1 MAECEKIALRFLF
14 ALFPNA
20 DQYFRI
26 RYDEKDEE
34 ENAVTVFTFE
44 THCHGVPLRFGQIK
58 ICVSRQT
65 GYITV
70 YMGPD
75 IDPNELA
82 TIDPVPAI
90 SVEQAKAIF
99 WQHFKVELG
108 WEREYGDDEEHSYRL
123 VYKPVYP
130 RFIDAHTGEPVF
142 SSW

>member
-1 MAECEKIALRFLF
+1 MRKNRAAFSV

-34 ENAVTVFTFE
+34 ENAVAGFTFE
-44 THCHGVPLRFGQIK
+44 AHCHGVPLRFGQVR

-65 GYITV
+65 GDITV

-82 TIDPVPAI
+82 AIDPVPAI
-90 SVEQAKAIF
+90 SAEKTKSLFLAAF
-99 WQHFKVELG
+99 
-108 WEREYGDDEEHSYRL
+108 
-123 VYKPVYP
+123 
-130 RFIDAHTGEPVF
+130 
-142 SSW
+142 

>member
-34 ENAVTVFTFE
+34 ENAVAVFTFE
-44 THCHGVPLRFGQIK
+44 AHCHGVPIRFGQIK

-82 TIDPVPAI
+82 TINPVPAI
-90 SVEQAKAIF
+90 SVEQAKSIF

-108 WEREYGDDEEHSYRL
+108 WEREYHDNEEHSYRL
-123 VYKPVYP
+123 VYRPVYP
-130 RFIDAHTGEPVF
+130 RFIDAHTGEAVF
-142 SSW
+142 SLW